1 MTTLFTVNYSGGYGY
16 LYEFMAQATEETYS
30 IVDNTSRVTVY
41 TYLRRNKLSSNGA
54 YNLNGTAWK
63 ITIDGK
69 EFSGTEKWDTR
80 NTTDWQII
88 GSATKVVTHNSDGSK
103 EITISASHTGNS
115 ASGSSKMGNA
125 SGSSNFILTK
135 IPRASTIKAT
145 DANIGSPS
153 SIYIT
158 PADGSFTHTI
168 TYSFGSLS
176 GTVVNKTQQSPY
188 AFTLP
193 TSFYKEIPNDPYG
206 VVTLTCTT
214 YSGNTAVGTSQ
225 TTFKAYAPEE
235 DNKPKISATIVDTN
249 DKTTALTGNSSILV
263 KNRSTAKVAVTATA
277 QNSAKIKNITVNGKA
292 TSNNVATFTNVTNTK
307 FEIIA
312 RDSRGFPNTLNK
324 VAGTDFT
331 MIDYLPLTLNA
342 KFYRVS
348 ATSSEVKVKYDG
360 NFFKGS
366 FGLKTNVLTV
376 KWQWKKKT
384 EPSYK
389 LGGVLAPTITNN
401 KYSGEV
407 SLGTTFDYQEAY
419 DFIINAYD
427 GDGKDIV
434 LTNLNVAEPIQ
445 KGEPIYDYGVDGNG
459 VNYLNVNGGLYIKNK
474 DILNLIYPVG
484 AIYMSVNSTN
494 PATLFG
500 GTWTQIK
507 DTFLLAAGS
516 TYAAGGTGGAADT
529 TLTVANLP
537 AHSHTGATNI
547 DGAHIHDSNAYGW
560 INDDVY
566 ATRRAEL
573 SINNNSGFGV
583 DIRIRNHHSE
593 HQHWFTTDT
602 TGSGTKFTNMP
613 PYIAVYVWKRTA

>member
-1 MTTLFTVNYSGGYGY
+1 MALFTVNYNGGYGKY
-16 LYEFMAQATEETYS
+16 YEFKAEVWETRADNYIS
-30 IVDNTSRVTVY
+30 TNSTTVNVDIY
-41 TYLRRNKLSSNGA
+41 MRRTNVSSNGA
-54 YNLNGTAWK
+54 WNNSQTPWT
-63 ITIDGK
+63 ITIDGQT
-69 EFSGTEKWDTR
+69 FNGTNSWDTR
-80 NTTDWQII
+80 NSSDWKWL
-88 GSATKVVTHNSDGSK
+88 GFASKSVTHNSDGSK
-103 EITISASHTGNS
+103 TVTISASHNS
-115 ASGSSKMGNA
+115 QNTSAQVGTASGSGT
-125 SGSSNFILTK
+125 FTLTK

-145 DANIGSPS
+145 DANIGSPT

-176 GTVVNKTQQSPY
+176 GTVVTKTQQTPY

-193 TSFYKEIPNDPYG
+193 TSFYNQIPDDPYG
-206 VVTLTCTT
+206 IVTLTCTT

-366 FGLKTNVLTV
+366 FGAKPNVLTV
-376 KWQWKKKT
+376 KWQWKKKL
-384 EPSYK
+384 ENSYK

-401 KYSGEV
+401 TYSGEV

-434 LTNLNVAEPIQ
+434 LTNLNVAERIQ
-445 KGEPIYDYGVDGNG
+445 KGEPIYDYGVDSEGNNYLFVNGNFYTKGNMQIYGNG
-459 VNYLNVNGGLYIKNK
+459 QINGSTTVNNTNTTNFQLKPTTLYDNSSGTSGTVTLNQSAANFNYIEIFYISSYTHCSSVRMANPNGKIALLESFHVFASESGTV
-474 DILNLIYPVG
+474 VG
-484 AIYMSVNSTN
+484 QSRIVRIDGTSIATVGSSDQYGEWWSYNNSINAIN
-494 PATLFG
+494 
-500 GTWTQIK
+500 QIK
-507 DTFLLAAGS
+507 
-516 TYAAGGTGGAADT
+516 
-529 TLTVANLP
+529 
-537 AHSHTGATNI
+537 
-547 DGAHIHDSNAYGW
+547 IHKVIGY
-560 INDDVY
+560 
-566 ATRRAEL
+566 
-573 SINNNSGFGV
+573 
-583 DIRIRNHHSE
+583 
-593 HQHWFTTDT
+593 
-602 TGSGTKFTNMP
+602 K
-613 PYIAVYVWKRTA
+613 

>member
-54 YNLNGTAWK
+54 FNLNGTAWK
-63 ITIDGK
+63 ITIDGE

-366 FGLKTNVLTV
+366 FGAKPNVLTV
-376 KWQWKKKT
+376 KWQWKKKL
-384 EPSYK
+384 ENSYK

-401 KYSGEV
+401 TYSGEV

-434 LTNLNVAEPIQ
+434 LTNLNVTERIQ
-445 KGEPIYDYGVDGNG
+445 KGEPIYDYGVDSEGNNYLFVNGNFYTKGNMQIYGNG
-459 VNYLNVNGGLYIKNK
+459 QINGSTTVNNTNTTNFQLKPTTLYNNSSGTSGTVTLNQSAANFNYIE
-474 DILNLIYPVG
+474 IFYISSYTHCS
-484 AIYMSVNSTN
+484 SVRMTN
-494 PATLFG
+494 PNGKIALLESFHVFASESGTVVGQSRIVRIDGTSIATVG
-500 GTWTQIK
+500 SSDQYGEWWSYNNSINAINQIK
-507 DTFLLAAGS
+507 
-516 TYAAGGTGGAADT
+516 
-529 TLTVANLP
+529 
-537 AHSHTGATNI
+537 
-547 DGAHIHDSNAYGW
+547 IHKVIGY
-560 INDDVY
+560 
-566 ATRRAEL
+566 
-573 SINNNSGFGV
+573 
-583 DIRIRNHHSE
+583 
-593 HQHWFTTDT
+593 
-602 TGSGTKFTNMP
+602 K
-613 PYIAVYVWKRTA
+613 

>member
-63 ITIDGK
+63 ITIDGE

-88 GSATKVVTHNSDGSK
+88 GAATKIISHNPDGSK
-103 EITISASHTGNS
+103 IITISASHIGNS
-115 ASGSSKMGNA
+115 ASGSSKMGDA
-125 SGSSNFILTK
+125 SGSGTFELTK

-158 PADGSFTHTI
+158 PADSSFTHTI

-188 AFTLP
+188 PFTLP

-214 YSGNTAVGTSQ
+214 YSGDTAVGTSQ
-225 TTFKAYAPEE
+225 TTFKAYVPEE
-235 DNKPKISATIVDTN
+235 DNKPKLSATIVDTN
-249 DKTTALTGNSSILV
+249 SKTTALTGNSAVLV
-263 KNRSTAKVAVTATA
+263 KNRSTAKVTVTATA
-277 QNSAKIKNITVNGKA
+277 QNSAKIKSITVNGKT
-292 TSNNVATFTNVTNTK
+292 TSDNIATFTNVTDTK

-312 RDSRGFPNTLNK
+312 RDSRGFPKTLNK

-360 NFFKGS
+360 KYFNGNFSSTKGN
-366 FGLKTNVLTV
+366 TLTV
-376 KWQWKKKT
+376 TWA
-384 EPSYK
+384 YK
-389 LGGVLAPTITNN
+389 LKEAANYTPGGTLAPTKSGNTY
-401 KYSGEV
+401 KGEV
-407 SLGTTFDYQEAY
+407 SLGTTFDYQKAY
-419 DFIINAYD
+419 DFIIYASD
-427 GDGKDIV
+427 K
-434 LTNLNVAEPIQ
+434 LTSLNVPQPIQ
-445 KGEPIYDYGVDGNG
+445 KGEPIYDYGVDRNGN
-459 VNYLNVNGGLYIKNK
+459 NYLFVNGNLYAKG
-474 DILNLIYPVG
+474 NLQVYRNGEINEIDFENLQLKP
-484 AIYMSVNSTN
+484 
-494 PATLFG
+494 
-500 GTWTQIK
+500 
-507 DTFLLAAGS
+507 
-516 TYAAGGTGGAADT
+516 T
-529 TLTVANLP
+529 TLYNNSSGTVGTVTLSETSANFSYLEIFFGVHGGGWSMNSVKVSSP
-537 AHSHTGATNI
+537 NGKQCSLSAVTFDNSDSSNLAYINNAKLMKISGTNI
-547 DGAHIHDSNAYGW
+547 TVDSYERMFKYYKDSN
-560 INDDVY
+560 VY
-566 ATRRAEL
+566 IDTE
-573 SINNNSGFGV
+573 NN
-583 DIRIRNHHSE
+583 I
-593 HQHWFTTDT
+593 
-602 TGSGTKFTNMP
+602 
-613 PYIAVYVWKRTA
+613 YIYKVIGYR